1 MYAHNYYLEKKFYL
15 NTIKMPPAIVPQITI
30 IIMLLPEKTE
40 PECLDHD
47 MLIYSKSA
55 TVCRISH
62 LRKY

>member
-1 MYAHNYYLEKKFYL
+1 
-15 NTIKMPPAIVPQITI
+15 MPPAIEPQITM

-47 MLIYSKSA
+47 MLICSKSV
-55 TVCRISH
+55 TEYRISH